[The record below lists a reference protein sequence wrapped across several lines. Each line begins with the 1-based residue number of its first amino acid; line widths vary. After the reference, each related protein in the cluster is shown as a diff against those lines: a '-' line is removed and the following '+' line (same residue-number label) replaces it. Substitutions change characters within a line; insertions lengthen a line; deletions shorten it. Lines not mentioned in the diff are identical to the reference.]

1 MNLKTFYRHM
11 KGKKHVD
18 SVINTSSRHSKSC
31 APTLTL
37 NFAHEPILL
46 TLSVYKQ
53 KYPFRSP
60 DKVSQALIR
69 RY

>member
-1 MNLKTFYRHM
+1 MRSDLYLEL
-11 KGKKHVD
+11 
-18 SVINTSSRHSKSC
+18 C
-31 APTLTL
+31 PQ
-37 NFAHEPILL
+37 PILL